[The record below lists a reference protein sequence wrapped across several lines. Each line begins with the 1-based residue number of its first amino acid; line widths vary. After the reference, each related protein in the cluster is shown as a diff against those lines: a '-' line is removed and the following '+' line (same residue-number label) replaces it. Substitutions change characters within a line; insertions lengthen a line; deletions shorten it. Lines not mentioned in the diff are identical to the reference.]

1 MPRPKRV
8 QRPGSLQ
15 LGLVLMLVFLGLVEG
30 GEPAPLPRQSMAS
43 GYPSSFSVIVPA
55 HNTGPYVTR
64 TLKSVE
70 DSISYFF
77 NSISEEKQV
86 KAEVIVVDDASY
98 DNTLSKVM
106 SFVQKRRSQSHR
118 HGNVT
123 WKVLSLPQQVLAG
136 AARNLGVLH
145 SQGEVLLFLDSDD
158 LYHPEHIGLCFTSLA
173 KNWRTHSMV
182 STGVHFE
189 LEGIPA
195 ERQQQIMACLP
206 QNKCLFRNYHDFVE
220 GFPEQMVFYKYND
233 IGYVKALGAL
243 HPLTRSH
250 SAETVTYK
258 LYPGNSLDKH
268 RDRFTA
274 PLGTVQKHEDAHSPE
289 GLLRDILAATHV
301 QHLQEKA
308 DALRQGREGQ
318 ENPFWA
324 THSYRFKQAVK
335 DCSCQYHGRSIVD
348 VNRQRIME
356 FAEEERRRGRHQ
368 PLEWVQQVLASADA
382 YGRRHQWNNGFSLCP
397 GLFLFS

>member
-1 MPRPKRV
+1 MPGPKPV
-8 QRPGSLQ
+8 QRDRILQ
-15 LGLVLMLVFLGLVEG
+15 LGSVLMLLSLGLAEG
-30 GEPAPLPRQSMAS
+30 GEPAPLPRQAMAN
-43 GYPSSFSVIVPA
+43 GAPSSFSVIVPA
-55 HNTGPYVTR
+55 HNTGAYVTR

-70 DSISYFF
+70 DSINYFLSSF
-77 NSISEEKQV
+77 VEAKQV

-106 SFVQKRRSQSHR
+106 SFVQKRRAQSHM
-118 HGNVT
+118 HGNVS

-136 AARNLGVLH
+136 AARNFGVLH
-145 SQGEVLLFLDSDD
+145 SQGEVIFFLDSDD
-158 LYHPEHIGLCFTSLA
+158 MYHPEHVWLCFTSLA
-173 KNWRTHSMV
+173 RNWRTHSMV
-182 STGVHFE
+182 STGVHIE
-189 LEGIPA
+189 LDGIPA
-195 ERQQQIMACLP
+195 ERHQQITECLP

-233 IGYVKALGAL
+233 IGYLKALGAL
-243 HPLTRSH
+243 HPLTKSH
-250 SAETVTYK
+250 SAKTVTYK
-258 LYPGNSLDKH
+258 LYPGNSLDKQ

-318 ENPFWA
+318 DNPFWA

-348 VNRQRIME
+348 VNRQQMME
-356 FAEEERRRGRHQ
+356 FAEEERRRGRYQ
-368 PLEWVQQVLASADA
+368 PLEWAQQVLASADA
-382 YGRRHQWNNGFSLCP
+382 NGRRHQWYNGFSLCP